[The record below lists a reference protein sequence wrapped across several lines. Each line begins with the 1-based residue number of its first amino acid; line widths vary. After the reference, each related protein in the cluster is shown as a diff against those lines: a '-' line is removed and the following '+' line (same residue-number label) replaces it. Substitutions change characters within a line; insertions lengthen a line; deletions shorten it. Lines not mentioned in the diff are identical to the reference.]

1 MICATAHKLV
11 RGRLRQWHPRNT
23 RSRYSVVSRW
33 LTAWVIPGKYQ
44 RDRGAS
50 ITPRRSR
57 RDLTAL
63 ISRLLIRSHH
73 NRDRARVTDPVARIP
88 VPGIPIAVMPIAV
101 MPVGIVIAMIIMMI
115 INPVRLRV
123 LAER

>member
-88 VPGIPIAVMPIAV
+88 VPGIPIAVMP
-101 MPVGIVIAMIIMMI
+101 VGIVIAMIIMMI